1 VGFTQ
6 INGSYVLFLVPSV
19 YESNKMCHTPA
30 AQVLKMKAQPQERRA
45 KHPKAIMVQPWQNRL
60 VRKHWIYVIS
70 MDISISA
77 YKIYYIVY
85 NICIYTYVYIY
96 IHIHIYI
103 YNTYTYICDLI
114 TLFCKLFF
122 LLLYK
127 PISAAATEPKAVR
140 VRRRSH
146 GYVLLHRRSRRS
158 SADDVTGREE
168 SNRVYILY
176 IYMAIFDY
184 HRYMWIYL
192 SISIYVTY
200 NWIVIECIYVQN
212 CAYYTK

>member
-1 VGFTQ
+1 
-6 INGSYVLFLVPSV
+6 
-19 YESNKMCHTPA
+19 MCHTPA

-45 KHPKAIMVQPWQNRL
+45 KHPKAIIIQPWQNRL
-60 VRKHWIYVIS
+60 VRRHWIYV
-70 MDISISA
+70 SISA

-85 NICIYTYVYIY
+85 NLCICTYVCTYIYTSVCTYIYICMYIYIYTYIYMYIT
-96 IHIHIYI
+96 H
-103 YNTYTYICDLI
+103 TYICDLI

-127 PISAAATEPKAVR
+127 PISAATPEPKAVR

-146 GYVLLHRRSRRS
+146 GYVLLHRRNRRS

-168 SNRVYILY
+168 SDRISIY
-176 IYMAIFDY
+176 IYYYIIDIY
-184 HRYMWIYL
+184 IWLYMTIIDICGSITIYL

-200 NWIVIECIYVQN
+200 NRIVIECIYVQN

>member
-1 VGFTQ
+1 MGFTQ

-96 IHIHIYI
+96 IHIYIYTIHIHTYVIWLHYFVSCFFSCSTSQSAQQQRNPKRFVSVVEAMGTSSSIEEAEDLPPMMSLGGKNPTASLYIYIDIYI
-103 YNTYTYICDLI
+103 YCI
-114 TLFCKLFF
+114 
-122 LLLYK
+122 
-127 PISAAATEPKAVR
+127 
-140 VRRRSH
+140 
-146 GYVLLHRRSRRS
+146 
-158 SADDVTGREE
+158 
-168 SNRVYILY
+168 Y
-176 IYMAIFDY
+176 IYG
-184 HRYMWIYL
+184 
-192 SISIYVTY
+192 
-200 NWIVIECIYVQN
+200 
-212 CAYYTK
+212 

>member
-1 VGFTQ
+1 MGFTQ

-96 IHIHIYI
+96 IYI

-168 SNRVYILY
+168 SNRISLYIYIDIYIYILY
-176 IYMAIFDY
+176 IY
-184 HRYMWIYL
+184 IYG
-192 SISIYVTY
+192 
-200 NWIVIECIYVQN
+200 
-212 CAYYTK
+212 